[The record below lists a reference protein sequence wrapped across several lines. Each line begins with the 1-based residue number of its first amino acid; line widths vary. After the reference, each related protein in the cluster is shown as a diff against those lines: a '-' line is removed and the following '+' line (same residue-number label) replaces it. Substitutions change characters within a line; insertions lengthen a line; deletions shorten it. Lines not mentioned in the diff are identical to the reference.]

1 MFILQRR
8 HISYCISI
16 YFLVGMNMH
25 KALKRNHECVK
36 GEICRPLQ
44 VNIKQTKRRIMQ
56 EKEILIPVVY
66 YLTNTHC
73 KPVYHSFTY

>member
-16 YFLVGMNMH
+16 HFLVGMNMH

-44 VNIKQTKRRIMQ
+44 VNIKQTK
-56 EKEILIPVVY
+56 KEDY
-66 YLTNTHC
+66 ARERDTHTSRLLFNQ
-73 KPVYHSFTY
+73 YAL